1 MFGRRLSLALVCLAL
16 AALLQGALA
25 CWAIESAS
33 AQVTRGRV
41 ASDLV
46 KGHWQLAASKQR
58 LRSWTSQ
65 ALLLPNANTTE
76 RDAHIS
82 DMRKTLDSLQAL
94 TQKALALDKDVARAQ
109 RDWRDRQD
117 TLAILRHSVDELDVA
132 LRTVRPLPA
141 DADPA
146 ATWDAFKRTFDTSQG
161 QDLREH
167 VRQTIDRE
175 QAAEMRERNAAD
187 RALLQLAGGVLLA
200 TLAIA
205 LLAAAL
211 ALYFAQALRRPLNNL
226 NSGAQALQRGEL
238 HHRMDERGSDEFAA
252 VAHTLNTMTVE
263 LQQHRERETQ
273 ARHELERQVNARTAE
288 LQEALH
294 ALQAVD
300 ASRRQLFADI
310 SHELRTPTTAIR
322 GEAEIALRGPTKTS
336 DDYQDSLRRIVDIA
350 AQLGQVIDDLLTM
363 ARSDAHA
370 LWVHTQALPVA
381 APVNEALLQVQALAQ
396 ERQVSVVWENR
407 ASSDLTLW
415 CDGTRL
421 RQLLVLLLDNAIR
434 YSNESAQVTLH
445 TSTDGKAWHAHVVD
459 QGIGIPAD
467 ELPRVFER
475 HFRGEQAR
483 RHRAD
488 GVGLGLS
495 LALALTEAQGG
506 TLDMASVPGQGTTV
520 SLSLPLKPQ
529 ENA

>member
-1 MFGRRLSLALVCLAL
+1 
-16 AALLQGALA
+16 
-25 CWAIESAS
+25 
-33 AQVTRGRV
+33 
-41 ASDLV
+41 
-46 KGHWQLAASKQR
+46 
-58 LRSWTSQ
+58 
-65 ALLLPNANTTE
+65 
-76 RDAHIS
+76 
-82 DMRKTLDSLQAL
+82 
-94 TQKALALDKDVARAQ
+94 
-109 RDWRDRQD
+109 
-117 TLAILRHSVDELDVA
+117 
-132 LRTVRPLPA
+132 
-141 DADPA
+141 
-146 ATWDAFKRTFDTSQG
+146 
-161 QDLREH
+161 
-167 VRQTIDRE
+167 
-175 QAAEMRERNAAD
+175 MRERNAAD

-495 LALALTEAQGG
+495 LALALTEAHGG

-520 SLSLPLKPQ
+520 SLSLPLKQ
-529 ENA
+529 KENT